1 MIDINL
7 IKWNQGVLEAPGEY
21 YVLGNG
27 INGIQIREHRPDGWV
42 LKPGEQVIVYGEMTG
57 SYRIIYRKDSGMSPD
72 TLKKLHYGDVKKL
85 IELHT
90 VSVNG
95 LHEVPLYLLVKED
108 GTEQAVWTNPA
119 SAAEHLPC
127 EDFYEAVNST
137 EWDLYTVPA
146 AKASAVKPAPKAKTA
161 VKPAP
166 KPEPVQPEPVVEPQ
180 PSPEP
185 EPVQPEPVAEPQS
198 LPADESVVS
207 EEEASFQVPDGEAL
221 EDDDLPF

>member
-1 MIDINL
+1 MIDINS

-27 INGIQIREHRPDGWV
+27 INGIQVREHRPDGWV

-57 SYRIIYRKDSGMSPD
+57 AYRIIYRKDSGMSPAV
-72 TLKKLHYGDVKKL
+72 LKKLHYGDVKKL

-108 GTEQAVWTNPA
+108 GTEQVVWTNPA

-127 EDFYEAVNST
+127 EDFYEAVKST
-137 EWDLYTVPA
+137 EWDLYTVHAAKAPA
-146 AKASAVKPAPKAKTA
+146 AKQ
-161 VKPAP
+161 
-166 KPEPVQPEPVVEPQ
+166 EPVHAEQVVEPA
-180 PSPEP
+180 PEP
-185 EPVQPEPVAEPQS
+185 EPVQPEPAVPQETQP

>member
-1 MIDINL
+1 MINIES
-7 IKWNQGVLEAPGEY
+7 IKWNQGDLEAPGEY

-27 INGIQIREHRPDGWV
+27 INGIQVREHRPDGWI

-57 SYRIIYRKDSGMSPD
+57 AYRIIYRKDSGMSPAV
-72 TLKKLHYGDVKKL
+72 LKKLHYGDVKKL

-108 GTEQAVWTNPA
+108 GTEQVVWTNPA

-127 EDFYEAVNST
+127 EDFYEAVKST
-137 EWDLYTVPA
+137 EWDLYTVHAAKTPA
-146 AKASAVKPAPKAKTA
+146 AKSAPKTKPAAKQ
-161 VKPAP
+161 
-166 KPEPVQPEPVVEPQ
+166 EPVQAEPVVEPA
-180 PSPEP
+180 PEP
-185 EPVQPEPVAEPQS
+185 ESVQPEPAVPQETQP